1 MLPITHA
8 FVANQCWRVKFWQLP
23 LFVERKAILFLIKK
37 KVALLSWCSCKLTSN
52 RCIGNFTKCQILKIH
67 RFLKYRF
74 YLNNKWY
81 LQAFQSFSSMSKYF
95 KFSSDFSQ
103 FSSDF
108 SQFLHKIFTIFFSK
122 SVRRN
127 LDFLCQIY
135 FHINNI
141 CGFYFIKQFYWI
153 NSKKTDQFIRF

>member
-1 MLPITHA
+1 MFIIQIVNACMELWFISTTSSSKG
-8 FVANQCWRVKFWQLP
+8 NLYGLLP
-23 LFVERKAILFLIKK
+23 LFNRPA
-37 KVALLSWCSCKLTSN
+37 